1 MPLLSL
7 RLRFVVGVLFVLV
20 AFAAPLSAGPIPLDF
35 EDLRTESTLES
46 VVGLTYSYEGFTLT
60 AVPFSTAGPDSWF
73 DTFGT
78 LNNSFSGS
86 TALAICCAQDSAV
99 LARTDGGA
107 FNLRSIDL
115 IETPSP
121 NSDLTPVDL
130 GPASL
135 WPKP

>member
-7 RLRFVVGVLFVLV
+7 RLRFVAGVLFVLV
-20 AFAAPLSAGPIPLDF
+20 AFAAPLSAGPITLDF

-46 VVGLTYSYEGFTLT
+46 VVGLTYSYEGFTVI
-60 AVPFSTAGPDSWF
+60 AV
-73 DTFGT
+73 
-78 LNNSFSGS
+78 SGS

-99 LARTDGGA
+99 PARTDGGA
-107 FNLRSIDL
+107 FNLRSIGL
-115 IETPSP
+115 IESPSL

>member
-60 AVPFSTAGPDSWF
+60 
-73 DTFGT
+73 
-78 LNNSFSGS
+78 
-86 TALAICCAQDSAV
+86 
-99 LARTDGGA
+99 GGA

-115 IETPSP
+115 IETPSL